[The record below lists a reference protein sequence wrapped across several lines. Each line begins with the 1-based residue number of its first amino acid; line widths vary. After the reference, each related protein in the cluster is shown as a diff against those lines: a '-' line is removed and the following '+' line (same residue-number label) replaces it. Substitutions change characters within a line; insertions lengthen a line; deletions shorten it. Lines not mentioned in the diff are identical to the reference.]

1 MLVAF
6 NSSIANLR
14 TKKPAANA
22 TGFRSWRPA
31 IGASNRDQTKP
42 VKHYEHLTDAGTGYF
57 MSEAT
62 AFAKATGSSR
72 GMPSTSSAWL

>member
-22 TGFRSWRPA
+22 TGFQQLET
-31 IGASNRDQTKP
+31 SNQSQQPGPNETC
-42 VKHYEHLTDAGTGYF
+42 
-57 MSEAT
+57 
-62 AFAKATGSSR
+62 
-72 GMPSTSSAWL
+72 

>member
-6 NSSIANLR
+6 SSSIANLR

-22 TGFRSWRPA
+22 TGFRQLET
-31 IGASNRDQTKP
+31 SNRDQTKS
-42 VKHYEHLTDAGTGYF
+42 VKRYEHLTDAGTGYF